1 MPPITLHIFLI
12 VTAVL
17 VVPYSLMLMNTG
29 GDTLAVGE
37 KNKGDYLWSLL
48 LSILLALWIGTRPTD
63 AIGMGYGDSVNY
75 ARTYELMAA
84 NDLSLSTAVF
94 GSEWLWQLMMI
105 VCIQCSLDVSSFFL
119 IVAVGYVMTA
129 TWAMKKILPTRPYLG
144 FLFLISSLMYYSF
157 SVNGLRNGLACHM
170 ILLALAFFMDDR
182 WSVAALIAF
191 LAIGVHR
198 SVLLPIVAALVAWK
212 LIREPR
218 YAIYFWLL
226 CIVLSLYG
234 GDLFM
239 NFFASFGYDDRMS
252 TYTSGD
258 LADHR
263 DMFSATGFRWDFLAY
278 SAVPIALTWLV
289 NILRKKRDGWFNIIS
304 VTYILCNAFWVLVI
318 RAEYSN
324 RFAYLSWFLY
334 PVVISYP
341 LCNMKAWRNQNH
353 VAGLTLLLYFSSTFI
368 MDTLYW
374 GGN

>member
-218 YAIYFWLL
+218 A
-226 CIVLSLYG
+226 
-234 GDLFM
+234 
-239 NFFASFGYDDRMS
+239 
-252 TYTSGD
+252 
-258 LADHR
+258 
-263 DMFSATGFRWDFLAY
+263 
-278 SAVPIALTWLV
+278 
-289 NILRKKRDGWFNIIS
+289 
-304 VTYILCNAFWVLVI
+304 
-318 RAEYSN
+318 
-324 RFAYLSWFLY
+324 
-334 PVVISYP
+334 
-341 LCNMKAWRNQNH
+341 
-353 VAGLTLLLYFSSTFI
+353 
-368 MDTLYW
+368 
-374 GGN
+374 

>member
-1 MPPITLHIFLI
+1 
-12 VTAVL
+12 
-17 VVPYSLMLMNTG
+17 
-29 GDTLAVGE
+29 
-37 KNKGDYLWSLL
+37 
-48 LSILLALWIGTRPTD
+48 
-63 AIGMGYGDSVNY
+63 
-75 ARTYELMAA
+75 MAA

-304 VTYILCNAFWVLVI
+304 VTYLSVSYTHL
-318 RAEYSN
+318 RAHET
-324 RFAYLSWFLY
+324 
-334 PVVISYP
+334 
-341 LCNMKAWRNQNH
+341 
-353 VAGLTLLLYFSSTFI
+353 GE
-368 MDTLYW
+368 
-374 GGN
+374 

>member
-1 MPPITLHIFLI
+1 M
-12 VTAVL
+12 L
-17 VVPYSLMLMNTG
+17 VVPYSLMLMNTS

-37 KNKGDYLWSLL
+37 KNKGDYRWTLL

-63 AIGMGYGDSVNY
+63 AIGMGYGDSINY
-75 ARTYELMAA
+75 ARSYELMAA
-84 NDLSLSTAVF
+84 NDLSLSTAVL

-119 IVAVGYVMTA
+119 IVAIGYVMTA

-170 ILLALAFFMDDR
+170 ILLAMAFFMDDR

-191 LAIGVHR
+191 LAIGIHR
-198 SVLLPIVAALVAWK
+198 SVLLPIVAALAAWK
-212 LIREPR
+212 LIRKPR

-226 CIVLSLYG
+226 CIVMSLYG

-239 NFFASFGYDDRMS
+239 NYLASLGYDDRMA

-334 PVVISYP
+334 PVVIAYP
-341 LCNMKAWRNQNH
+341 LCNMKAWRNQNY
-353 VAGLTLLLYFSSTFI
+353 VAGLTLLLYFSFTFI

-374 GGN
+374 GG

>member
-17 VVPYSLMLMNTG
+17 VVPYSLMLMNTS

-37 KNKGDYLWSLL
+37 KNKGDYRWTLL

-63 AIGMGYGDSVNY
+63 AIGMGYGDSINY
-75 ARTYELMAA
+75 DRSYELMAA
-84 NDLSLSTAVF
+84 NDLSLSTAVL

-119 IVAVGYVMTA
+119 IVAIGYVMTA

-170 ILLALAFFMDDR
+170 ILLAMAFFMDDR

-191 LAIGVHR
+191 LAIGIHR
-198 SVLLPIVAALVAWK
+198 SVLLPIVAVLAAWK
-212 LIREPR
+212 LIRKPR

-226 CIVLSLYG
+226 CIVMSLYG

-239 NFFASFGYDDRMS
+239 NYLASLGYDDRMA

-334 PVVISYP
+334 PVVIAYP
-341 LCNMKAWRNQNH
+341 FCNMKAWRNQNY
-353 VAGLTLLLYFSSTFI
+353 VAGLTLLLYFSFTFI

-374 GGN
+374 GG